1 MSDRLAD
8 GATAIQRGE
17 VRVGR
22 RSPLAHLSDRAAAF
36 YPNRRGGPHVGGAG
50 KTWRI
55 SGGDGQSAHSTNRG
69 E

>member
-22 RSPLAHLSDRAAAF
+22 SPLAHLSDTAAAF
-36 YPNRRGGPHVGGAG
+36 YPNRRGGPHVGEAR
-50 KTWRI
+50 KTRRI
-55 SGGDGQSAHSTNRG
+55 SGGDGQGAHSTNRG

>member
-22 RSPLAHLSDRAAAF
+22 SPLAHLSDRAAAF
-36 YPNRRGGPHVGGAG
+36 HPNRRGGPHVGE
-50 KTWRI
+50 RRRH
-55 SGGDGQSAHSTNRG
+55 GG
-69 E
+69 